1 MGLIKTKNS
10 ENKEMKAKKSKKEEK
25 VLEPQY
31 YLSPTQIP
39 TLNYK
44 VYYMSAVEKAVY
56 FALAFLVGYVVGYLF
71 YGGIGID
78 EYGNP
83 TIVTRVLDILIPT
96 VVGILAG
103 KIFLP
108 MRTEQI
114 LNRRRR
120 DLGRQFRDF
129 LDGITTSIG
138 AGNNVVMAMTLVY
151 KDLKVQYPEDAYI
164 IKEIEVLLSGMHSNF
179 DIEDMLD
186 DLGRRSGNT
195 DIISFANVFRIC
207 YRKGGNIQQVLR
219 NTHEIMSQKM
229 EISEDIETIVSG
241 SKLDQMVLLI
251 MPVALIGIIKMMSPE
266 FAANFV
272 TGTGL
277 ISTTIAIGLFVASYF
292 IGKALM
298 DIKI

>member
-1 MGLIKTKNS
+1 MGLLKTKN
-10 ENKEMKAKKSKKEEK
+10 KAKEPKKNKKEK
-25 VLEPQY
+25 QPLEPQY
-31 YLSPTQIP
+31 YMSPTQIP

-44 VYYMSAVEKAVY
+44 VYYMSFVEKVIY
-56 FALAFLVGYVVGYLF
+56 FALAFLVGYMVGYLF
-71 YGGIGID
+71 YGGIGKD

-83 TIVTRVLDILIPT
+83 TMVTRVLDILIPLA
-96 VVGILAG
+96 VGCLAG
-103 KIFLP
+103 KLFLP

-114 LNRRRR
+114 INKRRR
-120 DLGRQFRDF
+120 DLSRQFRDF

-138 AGNNVVMAMTLVY
+138 AGNNVVMAMSLVY

-164 IKEIEVLLSGMHSNF
+164 LKEMEVLLSGMHSNF
-179 DIEDMLD
+179 DLEDMLD
-186 DLGRRSGNT
+186 DLGRRSGNA
-195 DIISFANVFRIC
+195 DIISFANVFRVC

-229 EISEDIETIVSG
+229 EIAEDIETIVSG

-251 MPVALIGIIKMMSPE
+251 MPVMLIGIIKVMSPE
-266 FAANFV
+266 FSANFV

-277 ISTTIAIGLFVASYF
+277 ISTTIAIGMFVASYF

>member
-1 MGLIKTKNS
+1 MGLLKTKN
-10 ENKEMKAKKSKKEEK
+10 KAKEPKKNKKEK
-25 VLEPQY
+25 QPLEPQY
-31 YLSPTQIP
+31 YMSPTQIP

-44 VYYMSAVEKAVY
+44 VYYMSVVEKVIY
-56 FALAFLVGYVVGYLF
+56 FALAFLVGYMVGYLF
-71 YGGIGID
+71 YGGIGKD

-83 TIVTRVLDILIPT
+83 TMVTRVLDILIPLA
-96 VVGILAG
+96 VGCLAG
-103 KIFLP
+103 KLFLP

-114 LNRRRR
+114 INKRRR
-120 DLGRQFRDF
+120 DLSRQFRDF

-138 AGNNVVMAMTLVY
+138 AGNNVVMAMSLVY

-164 IKEIEVLLSGMHSNF
+164 LKEMEVLLSGMHSNF
-179 DIEDMLD
+179 DLEDMLD
-186 DLGRRSGNT
+186 DLGRRSGNA
-195 DIISFANVFRIC
+195 DIISFANVFRVC

-229 EISEDIETIVSG
+229 EIAEDIETIVSG

-251 MPVALIGIIKMMSPE
+251 MPVMLIGIIKVMSPE
-266 FAANFV
+266 FSANFV

-277 ISTTIAIGLFVASYF
+277 ISTTIAIGMFVASYF

>member
-1 MGLIKTKNS
+1 MGLLKTKN
-10 ENKEMKAKKSKKEEK
+10 KAKEPKKNKKEK
-25 VLEPQY
+25 QPLEPQY
-31 YLSPTQIP
+31 YMSPTQIP

-44 VYYMSAVEKAVY
+44 VYYMSVVEKVIY
-56 FALAFLVGYVVGYLF
+56 FALAFLVGYMVGYLF
-71 YGGIGID
+71 YGGIGKD

-83 TIVTRVLDILIPT
+83 TMVTRVLDILIPLA
-96 VVGILAG
+96 VGCLAG
-103 KIFLP
+103 KLFLP

-114 LNRRRR
+114 INKRRR
-120 DLGRQFRDF
+120 DLSRQFRDF

-138 AGNNVVMAMTLVY
+138 AGNNVVMAMSLVY

-164 IKEIEVLLSGMHSNF
+164 LKEMEVLLSGMHSNF
-179 DIEDMLD
+179 DLEDMLD
-186 DLGRRSGNT
+186 DLGRRSGNA
-195 DIISFANVFRIC
+195 DIISFANVFRVC

-229 EISEDIETIVSG
+229 EIAENIETIVSG

-251 MPVALIGIIKMMSPE
+251 MPVMLIGIIKVMSPE
-266 FAANFV
+266 FSANFV

-277 ISTTIAIGLFVASYF
+277 ISTTIAIGMFVASYF

>member
-1 MGLIKTKNS
+1 MGLLKTKN
-10 ENKEMKAKKSKKEEK
+10 KAKEPKKNKKEK
-25 VLEPQY
+25 QPLEPQY
-31 YLSPTQIP
+31 YMSPTQIP

-44 VYYMSAVEKAVY
+44 VYYMSFVEKAIY
-56 FALAFLVGYVVGYLF
+56 FVLAFVVGYVVGFLF
-71 YGGIGID
+71 YGGIGKD

-83 TIVTRVLDILIPT
+83 TMVTRVLDILIPLA
-96 VVGILAG
+96 VGCLAG
-103 KIFLP
+103 KVFLP
-108 MRTEQI
+108 IRTEQI
-114 LNRRRR
+114 INKRRR
-120 DLGRQFRDF
+120 DLSRQFRDF

-138 AGNNVVMAMTLVY
+138 AGNNVVMAMSLVY

-164 IKEIEVLLSGMHSNF
+164 LKEMEVLLSGMHSNF
-179 DIEDMLD
+179 DLEDMLD
-186 DLGRRSGNT
+186 DLGRRSGNA

-229 EISEDIETIVSG
+229 EIAEDIETIVSG

-251 MPVALIGIIKMMSPE
+251 MPVMLIGIIKVMSPE

-277 ISTTIAIGLFVASYF
+277 VSTTIAIGMFVASYF

>member
-1 MGLIKTKNS
+1 MGLIKTKKTDK
-10 ENKEMKAKKSKKEEK
+10 KEMKPQKNKKGDK

-31 YLSPTQIP
+31 YMSPTQIP

-83 TIVTRVLDILIPT
+83 TTVTRVLDILIPS
-96 VVGILAG
+96 VVGFLAG

-120 DLGRQFRDF
+120 DLSHQFRDF

-179 DIEDMLD
+179 DLEDMLD
-186 DLGRRSGNT
+186 DLGRRSGNA

-241 SKLDQMVLLI
+241 SKLDQTVLLI